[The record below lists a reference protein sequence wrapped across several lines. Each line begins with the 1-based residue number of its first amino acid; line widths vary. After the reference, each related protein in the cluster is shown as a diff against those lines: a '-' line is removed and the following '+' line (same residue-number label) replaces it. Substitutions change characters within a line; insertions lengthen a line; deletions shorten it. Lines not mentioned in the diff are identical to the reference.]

1 MRRFRSLITAV
12 PPVILAFATVAA
24 TKVLSSR
31 VSPSQQRPSA
41 PLNPGGRRVRRV
53 RGLHALPLAALLAI
67 GATAFAVNT
76 ETTSQGAQA
85 ASGTGMSRT
94 IRAATSTTIDAAKER
109 AAIDATNKQAAAI
122 ELAEAQ
128 KKAAIAQAQQHQADL
143 EKLAAIQRLAAAQ
156 EANRAAAAATPPP
169 APVSSGVQGA
179 CGGSLPPC
187 CVMMRESHG
196 NPTAVN
202 ASSGASGKWQF
213 MANTWA
219 NYGGY
224 PTAASAPE
232 AVQDQR
238 AAQIWAGGAGA
249 GHWGGGC

>member
-12 PPVILAFATVAA
+12 PPIILALATVAL
-24 TKVLSSR
+24 TKVLSPRIGPSTELP
-31 VSPSQQRPSA
+31 VSPV
-41 PLNPGGRRVRRV
+41 NPQPTRARRVRS
-53 RGLHALPLAALLAI
+53 LHAVPLVAVLAI
-67 GATAFAVNT
+67 GATAFAVNA
-76 ETTSQGAQA
+76 ETPSEGAQA
-85 ASGTGMSRT
+85 AAGART
-94 IRAATSTTIDAAKER
+94 FHATRAVTTTTIDAATER
-109 AAIDATNKQAAAI
+109 AAIAETNKQAAII

-128 KKAAIAQAQQHQADL
+128 RRAAIVQARQHQADL
-143 EKLAAIQRLAAAQ
+143 EKVAAIQRLAAAQ
-156 EANRAAAAATPPP
+156 EANRAAAAVQQP

-179 CGGSLPPC
+179 CGGNLPPC
-187 CVMMRESHG
+187 CVMMRESRG

-238 AAQIWAGGAGA
+238 AAQVWAGGAGA